1 MNKPRLISISLL
13 CLLTSG
19 CMVGPN
25 FKEPQ
30 ATMPEKWQGE
40 TADQTT
46 AVDLSRWWTKFDDKT
61 LDSLIERAF
70 KGNLDLAMARSRILQ
85 ARYTLGMTQSGLYP
99 SVDAEAGVPTSQNG
113 SGPVTT
119 AYGLGAAASWEVDVF
134 GGVRREVQA
143 SLADYR
149 KAQADKVAVQVAL
162 SAEVAQDYFLYRCLQ
177 QEIKITQSNLDA
189 QKGTLEYTRKHE
201 DVGFSSPIDLVR
213 ALADVQST
221 MAELPALER
230 DLDQTRHA
238 LEYLLGLPSGALAQE
253 LAGEVPPMNLEKFL
267 PKTGVPAALVQRRP
281 DIMVAKYKIM
291 AATARIGAAE
301 ADFYPHFYI
310 TGNIN
315 YNAASMNNMFSAAA
329 RSWDVGPTV
338 TWNLFSAGKTVYNV
352 KLQKAITQEAGLSWD
367 AMVLNAIKE
376 VEDSL
381 VGISKEKV
389 RLTTLGELVSSNRK
403 AFEWSSTLYK
413 EGQIEFLDLL
423 VAQRS
428 MLSSEQAEVLSRKDL
443 IFYVIDLYRS
453 LGGGWTQDDLTK
465 DEAPKDGPVPARVN
479 APNG

>member
-1 MNKPRLISISLL
+1 MNKPRILFTSLL

-19 CMVGPN
+19 CMVGPDYKN
-25 FKEPQ
+25 P
-30 ATMPEKWQGE
+30 TSVMPEKWSGE
-40 TADQTT
+40 TADQTK
-46 AVDLSRWWTKFDDKT
+46 AVDLTRWWTKFNDKT

-70 KGNLDLAMARSRILQ
+70 TGNLDLAMARSRIQQ
-85 ARYTLGMTQSGLYP
+85 ARYTLGMTESGLYP
-99 SVDAEAGVPTSQNG
+99 TVDADGGVPTSQNG
-113 SGPVTT
+113 STPVTT
-119 AYGLGAAASWEVDVF
+119 AYSLGAAASWEIDVF

-143 SLADYR
+143 SLADYH

-162 SAEVAQDYFLYRCLQ
+162 SAEVAQDYFLYRCIQ
-177 QEIKITQSNLDA
+177 AEIRITQSNLEA
-189 QKGTLEYTRKHE
+189 QKGTLEYTRKRE
-201 DVGFSSPIDLVR
+201 DVGFSAPLDLVR

-221 MAELPALER
+221 TAELPALER
-230 DLDQTRHA
+230 DLEQTRHA
-238 LEYLLGLPSGALAQE
+238 LEYLLGLPSGALAKE
-253 LAGEVPPMNLEKFL
+253 LSAEAPLVDLEQFL
-267 PKTGVPAALVQRRP
+267 PSTGVPAALVQRRP
-281 DIMVAKYKIM
+281 DIIVAQYKIA

-310 TGNIN
+310 TGDIN
-315 YNAASMNNMFSAAA
+315 YSAASPNQMFAAAA
-329 RSWDVGPTV
+329 RTWQVGPTV

-352 KLQKAITQEAGLSWD
+352 KLQKAITAEAGLSWN
-367 AMVLNAIKE
+367 AVVLNAIKE

-389 RLTTLGELVSSNRK
+389 RLQTLGELVKSNRK

-413 EGQIEFLDLL
+413 EGEIEFLDLL

-428 MLSSEQAEVLSRKDL
+428 MLSSEQSEVLSRKDL

-465 DEAPKDGPVPARVN
+465 DAVPKDGPVPAKVD